1 MRARLLVTMSAALAA
16 MLAPSFAARADYPD
30 KPIHV
35 VVPYTPGGT
44 VDLLARA
51 LAPYLTKDWGQ
62 QIVVENR
69 PGAGGSVGAEY
80 VAAAPGDGYTLLLST
95 NSPLTT
101 NLAVFKTIKYD
112 PLADFVPVIL
122 AGDNSLV
129 LAVNSKLPV
138 KSLDDLIALA
148 KKEPGQLIAASS
160 GNGATSHMAL
170 GELQK
175 MTGVQFTHVPYKG
188 GVPSLTA
195 VISGEAQLVFADV
208 VPTVPML
215 RDGRVLALA
224 TTGLKRSGVISDVPT
239 LDELG
244 LKGFSV
250 TAWVAM
256 MAPKGTPQAVAD
268 KLNGEINK
276 ILKDPEFREQI
287 IKIGI
292 DPLGDKPGELAAYL
306 REQIPIW
313 KQRAVDAG
321 LKPE

>member
-1 MRARLLVTMSAALAA
+1 MRARLLVTMSVALAA

-51 LAPYLTKDWGQ
+51 LAPYLTKEWGQ

-129 LAVNSKLPV
+129 LAVNPKLPV

-208 VPTVPML
+208 VPTVPMIC
-215 RDGRVLALA
+215 DGRVLALA
-224 TTGLKRSGVISDVPT
+224 TTGLKRSGVDSRCADFGRIGPER
-239 LDELG
+239 LQRHRLG
-244 LKGFSV
+244 RYDG
-250 TAWVAM
+250 AERH
-256 MAPKGTPQAVAD
+256 APSGCRQAQRRDQQDPQ
-268 KLNGEINK
+268 G
-276 ILKDPEFREQI
+276 
-287 IKIGI
+287 
-292 DPLGDKPGELAAYL
+292 PGVSRTNHQDRDRSA
-306 REQIPIW
+306 R
-313 KQRAVDAG
+313 R
-321 LKPE
+321 